1 MVVCPDVLID
11 PRSRVRPTKYRFA
24 STSSFSGTNY
34 FRANRA
40 ENFARY
46 KSPNGYERIEAWLM
60 RLTLCE
66 KSRASERVEE
76 EFILPCV
83 YSNSKILRQRDIVIL
98 CVNCVLFYGNNGKWK
113 YK

>member
-1 MVVCPDVLID
+1 
-11 PRSRVRPTKYRFA
+11 
-24 STSSFSGTNY
+24 
-34 FRANRA
+34 
-40 ENFARY
+40 
-46 KSPNGYERIEAWLM
+46 M